1 MEFTYQTFPNKVYF
15 GRAFTTSLELAGKG
29 DTPVLRVFLIAS
41 ARNKALVEYIQA
53 SPQFELVHH
62 FSQIAQHVPVELVDE
77 AAKQLKPDHTDLL
90 LCLGGG
96 SAIGLA
102 KALALRS
109 GLPVW
114 AIPSTYAGSEMTNI
128 YGISVDGKKTVSRH
142 VRVLPQVVVYDPAL
156 TATLPLQIALQ
167 SAANALAHLVEGVY
181 AVQNNPVSYHQS
193 LVGIRLVLKGYE
205 AVKASQ
211 ALTPEANEAFLLGAY
226 LGGKSLG
233 EVPMAL
239 HHKAA
244 HVLGGNFNLD
254 HASVHTVLLPYV
266 LSHQW
271 GALTDAQRQ
280 DFREAFGEQYPPAVL
295 QAYYQAFQLPATLAA
310 IGLQESTVADASR
323 QIAALSFENP
333 ASTSAPHLEA
343 MLRRAYRGESL
354 WEA

>member
-193 LVGIRLVLKGYE
+193 LVGIRSVLKGYE

-211 ALTPEANEAFLLGAY
+211 ALTPEANEAFCW
-226 LGGKSLG
+226 
-233 EVPMAL
+233 VPIWA
-239 HHKAA
+239 
-244 HVLGGNFNLD
+244 GNPW
-254 HASVHTVLLPYV
+254 VKCPWPCT
-266 LSHQW
+266 
-271 GALTDAQRQ
+271 TR
-280 DFREAFGEQYPPAVL
+280 PPM
-295 QAYYQAFQLPATLAA
+295 Y
-310 IGLQESTVADASR
+310 
-323 QIAALSFENP
+323 
-333 ASTSAPHLEA
+333 
-343 MLRRAYRGESL
+343 
-354 WEA
+354 